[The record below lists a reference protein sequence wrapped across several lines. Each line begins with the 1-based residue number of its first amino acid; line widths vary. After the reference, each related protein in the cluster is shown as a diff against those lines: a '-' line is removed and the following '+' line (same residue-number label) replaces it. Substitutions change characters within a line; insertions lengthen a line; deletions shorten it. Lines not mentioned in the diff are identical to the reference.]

1 MFDPTNITDLHSLS
15 INDYASKQLSEG
27 LSAAS
32 QDNGKKLIAPNPT
45 SEGLFDPTN
54 ITDLHS
60 LSINDYA
67 SKQLSEGLS
76 AASQDNG
83 KKLIAPNP
91 TSEGLFDPTNIT
103 DFNSDLNNSINEA
116 SAGTQRNDNIVK
128 KQTQS
133 NNNNT
138 VTRNGEAETNAD
150 SLDYSDKLGEVSTA
164 YSPYTT
170 QENLERDKAS
180 SNSGNSSVLPDMES
194 INEYLTT
201 IQISKLNEMIDH
213 LGAIRQNTSKNGVMM
228 NSPEFTNNSS
238 FIGNNSSP
246 ETESTM
252 LAQKSKIKR
261 VHNNSNRGQ
270 WDTTY
275 GDYSPGSMTT

>member
-1 MFDPTNITDLHSLS
+1 M
-15 INDYASKQLSEG
+15 
-27 LSAAS
+27 
-32 QDNGKKLIAPNPT
+32 
-45 SEGLFDPTN
+45 FDPTN

-103 DFNSDLNNSINEA
+103 DFNSDLNNSVNEA